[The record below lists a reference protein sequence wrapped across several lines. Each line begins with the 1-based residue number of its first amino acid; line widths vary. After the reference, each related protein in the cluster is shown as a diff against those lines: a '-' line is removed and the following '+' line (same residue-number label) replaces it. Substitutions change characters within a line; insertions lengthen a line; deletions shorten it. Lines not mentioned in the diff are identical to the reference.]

1 MPEDQKEEQA
11 AQPRGGNTKKLV
23 IFSSAGLA
31 VVIAAAF
38 LFTTFAVPSLPES
51 NTGEP
56 GNANSS
62 EPGEANPAVGP
73 AQIYDVPVIM
83 VNLKGSNKRKVLKVH
98 LNLEY
103 ESTYPELASELFDRK
118 EPEIKHVLNTLLTE
132 KTEEELEG
140 AAEMNMLCIEL
151 QDALNRIVFPDK
163 SGQITKV
170 YYQEFIIQ

>member
-1 MPEDQKEEQA
+1 MPEEQRDEQA
-11 AQPRGGNTKKLV
+11 AQPKEGGTKKLV

-31 VVIAAAF
+31 VIIAAAF
-38 LFTTFAVPSLPES
+38 LFTTFAVPSLPEGAS
-51 NTGEP
+51 GEPGNTDTGEP
-56 GNANSS
+56 G
-62 EPGEANPAVGP
+62 EADPTTGP

-83 VNLKGSNKRKVLKVH
+83 VNLKGSNKRKVLKMH

-103 ESTYPELASELFDRK
+103 ESAYPELASELFDRK

-163 SGQITKV
+163 TGQITKV